1 LGRRR
6 APRRPSRP
14 RGGGGGAASVYEEG
28 ALGRL
33 SSTAMRVALWSVQAR
48 RPRFFSWRSGGTG
61 AGRAAAS
68 VSLVGTS
75 AACVRQKVLATHC
88 ACRRACRPDSV
99 WITQWAAQ
107 ALCMPRA
114 RHDAARRAARAAAPR
129 CQQGRRR
136 RPACAAGRRGG
147 RQQWLLP
154 PPTPH
159 VGAVHSAAAARVG
172 VATAGAPPRRRA
184 DGTGG
189 MPQTTRGRP
198 SRARTARAPA
208 RDRGQVPMLWG
219 VFFFFNTAGRPQ
231 FDFRVVLVY
240 LWN

>member
-1 LGRRR
+1 MGRRR

-154 PPTPH
+154 PRRGDRH
-159 VGAVHSAAAARVG
+159 GAAAALPARAAAADAARRCSPQRCG
-172 VATAGAPPRRRA
+172 GEGGGGYRGRAPAPPRRRYRRDAA
-184 DGTGG
+184 DDPRSPVTGAHSAG
-189 MPQTTRGRP
+189 AGPRSRPGPHAMGR
-198 SRARTARAPA
+198 
-208 RDRGQVPMLWG
+208 
-219 VFFFFNTAGRPQ
+219 FFFF
-231 FDFRVVLVY
+231 
-240 LWN
+240 